1 MNTPRKGVVAIPDE
15 QAAAPASKVETE
27 QLLRQMNDEFVKA
40 LVRRDAETLHRI
52 MAEDFVFTYPLEG
65 DDRAQFISDVTSGD
79 LIVEHITRHQL
90 NVRVFGSTAVLTARD
105 TAKWIY
111 RGRDL
116 EGQYKV
122 IQVYAERDNRWQLV
136 AVQICPMP

>member
-1 MNTPRKGVVAIPDE
+1 MSNE
-15 QAAAPASKVETE
+15 QSASQPSKVETE
-27 QLLRQMNDEFVKA
+27 QLLRQINDDWVKA
-40 LVRRDAETLHRI
+40 IVRRDAETLESV

-65 DDRAQFISDVTSGD
+65 DDRAQFISDVMSGD
-79 LIVEHITRHQL
+79 LIIEHITRHQV

-111 RGRDL
+111 KGREL

-136 AVQICPMP
+136 AVQVCTMA

>member
-1 MNTPRKGVVAIPDE
+1 MPDE
-15 QAAAPASKVETE
+15 QAAEPVSKVETE
-27 QLLRQMNDEFVKA
+27 QLLRQMNDEWVKA

-122 IQVYAERDNRWQLV
+122 IQVYAERNNRWQLV
-136 AVQICPMP
+136 AVQVCPMAC

>member
-1 MNTPRKGVVAIPDE
+1 MSNKQSASQP
-15 QAAAPASKVETE
+15 SKVETE
-27 QLLRQMNDEFVKA
+27 QLLRQINDNWVKA
-40 LVRRDAETLHRI
+40 IVRRDAETLESV

-65 DDRAQFISDVTSGD
+65 DDRAQFISDVMSGD
-79 LIVEHITRHQL
+79 LIIEHITRHQV

-111 RGRDL
+111 KGREL

-136 AVQICPMP
+136 AVQVCTMA

>member
-1 MNTPRKGVVAIPDE
+1 MSAE
-15 QAAAPASKVETE
+15 QPAEHLSKIETE

-52 MAEDFVFTYPLEG
+52 MAEDFFFTYPLEG

-90 NVRVFGSTAVLTARD
+90 SVRLFGSAAVLTARD
-105 TAKWIY
+105 SAKWIY
-111 RGRDL
+111 RGREI

-122 IQVYAERDNRWQLV
+122 IQVYSERDNCWQLV
-136 AVQICPMP
+136 AVQFCPMP

>member
-1 MNTPRKGVVAIPDE
+1 MPGE
-15 QAAAPASKVETE
+15 QAAAPVSKVETE

-52 MAEDFVFTYPLEG
+52 MAEDFFFTYPLEG

-105 TAKWIY
+105 SAKWIY
-111 RGRDL
+111 RGREI

-122 IQVYAERDNRWQLV
+122 IQVYSERDKGWQLV
-136 AVQICPMP
+136 AVQFCPMA

>member
-1 MNTPRKGVVAIPDE
+1 MSAE
-15 QAAAPASKVETE
+15 QPAEHLSKIETE
-27 QLLRQMNDEFVKA
+27 QVLREMNDEFVKA
-40 LVRRDAETLHRI
+40 LVRRDAETLHRVL
-52 MAEDFVFTYPLEG
+52 AEDFFFTYPLEG

-90 NVRVFGSTAVLTARD
+90 SVRVFGSTAVLTARD
-105 TAKWIY
+105 SAKWIY

-122 IQVYAERDNRWQLV
+122 IQVYAERDKGWQLV
-136 AVQICPMP
+136 AVQVCPMP

>member
-1 MNTPRKGVVAIPDE
+1 MSDE
-15 QAAAPASKVETE
+15 QPTEHLSNIEKE
-27 QLLRQMNDEFVKA
+27 QLLRQMNDEWVKA
-40 LVRRDAETLHRI
+40 LVRRDGGTLERI
-52 MAEDFVFTYPLEG
+52 LAEDFFFAYPLEG
-65 DDRAQFISDVTSGD
+65 DDKTQFISDVTSGD

-105 TAKWIY
+105 SAKWIY

-136 AVQICPMP
+136 AVQVCPMA

>member
-1 MNTPRKGVVAIPDE
+1 MPDE
-15 QAAAPASKVETE
+15 QAAEPVSKVETE
-27 QLLRQMNDEFVKA
+27 QLLRQMNDEWVKA

-122 IQVYAERDNRWQLV
+122 IQVYAERNNRWQLV
-136 AVQICPMP
+136 AVQVCPMA

>member
-1 MNTPRKGVVAIPDE
+1 MPGE
-15 QAAAPASKVETE
+15 QAAAPVSKVETE

-105 TAKWIY
+105 SAKWIY
-111 RGRDL
+111 RGREI
-116 EGQYKV
+116 EGQYRV
-122 IQVYAERDNRWQLV
+122 IQVYSERQKGWQLV
-136 AVQICPMP
+136 AVQFCPMP